1 MGCSSKKEF
10 FNLMDSNYRIL
21 ITGANRGIGL
31 ALTQHLHTQGHTVIA
46 ACRES
51 SPELQALAGER
62 LRIVEGVDVGNNQC
76 IDVLQNALQ
85 GETLDWVINN
95 AGLLKSMSLQ
105 NLDFDAIEAQMQVN
119 AYGPLRVSKACL
131 PALHTGSKIAII
143 TSRMGSIADN
153 DSGGQYG
160 YRMSKSAVN
169 SAGKSL
175 AIDLKPQGIAVG
187 LIHPGFV
194 QTDMTGKQGHID
206 TDTSAAGILQ
216 RIQELNLD
224 NTGSFWHM
232 NGEELPW

>member
-1 MGCSSKKEF
+1 MRSS
-10 FNLMDSNYRIL
+10 
-21 ITGANRGIGL
+21 
-31 ALTQHLHTQGHTVIA
+31 
-46 ACRES
+46 
-51 SPELQALAGER
+51 ELQALVGER
-62 LRIVEGVDVGNNQC
+62 LRIVEGVDVGSAQC
-76 IDVLQNALQ
+76 IAVLQEALK
-85 GETLDWVINN
+85 GESLDWVINN
-95 AGLLKSMSLQ
+95 AGLLKRTALDS
-105 NLDFDAIEAQMQVN
+105 LDFAAIEAQMQVN
-119 AYGPLRVSKACL
+119 AYGPLRVSSACL
-131 PALHTGSKIAII
+131 PHLHEGSKIAII

-175 AIDLKPQGIAVG
+175 AVDLKPKGIAVG

-216 RIQELNLD
+216 RIQALNIE

-232 NGEELPW
+232 NGETLPW

>member
-1 MGCSSKKEF
+1 MSQKTY
-10 FNLMDSNYRIL
+10 LIL
-21 ITGANRGIGL
+21 VTGANRGIGL
-31 ALTQHLHTQGHTVIA
+31 ALTQQLHAQGHTLIA
-46 ACRES
+46 ACRTS
-51 SPELQALAGER
+51 SSELQALVGER
-62 LRIVEGVDVGNNQC
+62 LRIVEGVDVGHNAC
-76 IDVLQNALQ
+76 IQVLQDALK
-85 GETLDWVINN
+85 GESLDWVINN
-95 AGLLKSMSLQ
+95 AGLLKSSSLD
-105 NLDFDAIEAQMQVN
+105 NLDFEAIEAQMQVN

-131 PALHTGSKIAII
+131 PTLHEGSKIAII

-153 DSGGQYG
+153 DSGGMYG

-175 AIDLKPQGIAVG
+175 ALDLKPKGIAVG

-206 TDTSAAGILQ
+206 TETSAKGILQ

-232 NGEELPW
+232 NGEVLPW